1 MNRIEYIRQEEKKYH
16 DLCYEQ
22 YKLFET
28 GSWLYKPVKT
38 VMDLIDHFE
47 GQKNLQVLDL
57 GSGVGRNSIP
67 IAQKIKNA
75 SGTVTCVDLLDSALT
90 KLQTYSIE
98 YDVIKNIKTEQ
109 AAIENYYIVPNT
121 YDYIVAVSSL
131 EHVQSEEDLTNVL
144 HSMKEGT
151 KTGGI
156 NCFII
161 NSNIQEIDLHTNE
174 ELDALIEINLPTD
187 DMINLLKSIYKDWN
201 EIKIEIKELVYDI
214 FRDERH
220 IQLKTNAITFVFQNN
235 HIIKV

>member
-1 MNRIEYIRQEEKKYH
+1 MNRINYIRQEEKKYH

-38 VMDLIDHFE
+38 VMDLMEYFE
-47 GQKNLQVLDL
+47 GQNNLQVLDL

-90 KLQTYSIE
+90 KLQTYSKE
-98 YDVIKNIKTEQ
+98 HDVFEVIKTEQ
-109 AAIENYYIVPNT
+109 AAIENYYIQPDT

-131 EHVQSEEDLTNVL
+131 EHVKSEEDLTNLL
-144 HSMKEGT
+144 HSMKKGT

-156 NCFII
+156 NCLII
-161 NSNIQEIDLHTNE
+161 NSNIQEIDLHTKE
-174 ELDALIEINLPTD
+174 ELDALIEINLPTEH
-187 DMINLLKSIYKDWN
+187 MIYLLKNIYKEWK
-201 EIKIEIKELVYDI
+201 EIKIEIKELAYNIV
-214 FRDERH
+214 RNGKH
-220 IQLKTNAITFVFQNN
+220 IQLKTNAITFVVQ
-235 HIIKV
+235 K

>member
-1 MNRIEYIRQEEKKYH
+1 MNRINYIRQAEKKYH

-28 GSWLYKPVKT
+28 GSWLYKT
-38 VMDLIDHFE
+38 VMDLMDHFE
-47 GQKNLQVLDL
+47 GQNNLQVLDL

-67 IAQKIKNA
+67 IAQQIQNT

-90 KLQTYSIE
+90 KLKTYSKE
-98 YDVIKNIKTEQ
+98 HGVFEVIKTEQ

-144 HSMKEGT
+144 HSIKEGT

-156 NCFII
+156 NCLII
-161 NSNIQEIDLHTNE
+161 NSNIQEMDLHTKE
-174 ELDALIEINLPTD
+174 ELDALIEINLPTE
-187 DMINLLKSIYKDWN
+187 DMIHLLKNIYKEWQ
-201 EIKIEIKELVYDI
+201 EIKVEIKELTYDI
-214 FRDERH
+214 VRNNRN
-220 IQLKTNAITFVFQNN
+220 IQLKTNAITFVVQ
-235 HIIKV
+235 K